1 VCGAR
6 RAKKQKIAA
15 ERRRKQHVKVEKQK
29 AKKAKKRRMQVAHL
43 QQHIQNK
50 TVWTK
55 MIRRE
60 REEQKR
66 KRKRKRKPGEA
77 DEADEA
83 ADTQKRPKFPRMKKQ
98 TLQVLETVWN
108 MLRGH
113 STLSIDDA
121 WVKRKKKATSVQ
133 WGIMFDEIAKRHVL
147 TKKHCLY
154 LWSAYKNKFT
164 DHKNG
169 HDVQSIENI
178 KRTVRRKLKIG
189 FELVRCERRDP
200 ITVLKSMCQLLRLVT
215 QHLGIVSENVFC
227 VKTLKCELEETA
239 KRLRRLMSTF
249 VDSKEGS
256 VEWSKEWSVDA
267 VLS

>member
-1 VCGAR
+1 
-6 RAKKQKIAA
+6 
-15 ERRRKQHVKVEKQK
+15 
-29 AKKAKKRRMQVAHL
+29 M
-43 QQHIQNK
+43 
-50 TVWTK
+50 
-55 MIRRE
+55 RRE
-60 REEQKR
+60 RKEQKR
-66 KRKRKRKPGEA
+66 KRKRKRT
-77 DEADEA
+77 DEA
-83 ADTQKRPKFPRMKKQ
+83 ADMQKRAKFPRMKKQ

-108 MLRGH
+108 MLRDH

-200 ITVLKSMCQLLRLVT
+200 ILVLKSMCQLLTLVT
-215 QHLGIVSENVFC
+215 QHLGSVSENVLC
-227 VKTLKCELEETA
+227 VKTLQCELEETA